1 MGQNRKIY
9 YKGMDPNLLSGLM
22 SKNKRCVPKN
32 KRKRDLYKMS
42 FESSFKKDA
51 PKNLIVMYDIS
62 SEKTS
67 ERNWF
72 RRQLVS
78 FGYVM
83 IQRSVWVG
91 PSPLPKE
98 FVAYVKSIGL
108 EDNLISF
115 KLAQSYKNKKRGL

>member
-9 YKGMDPNLLSGLM
+9 YKGMDPNLLLALA
-22 SKNKRCVPKN
+22 SKKKRHIPKN
-32 KRKRDLYKMS
+32 KRKRDFYKIS
-42 FESSFKKDA
+42 FDSPFGKDA
-51 PKNLIVMYDIS
+51 SKNLIVMYDIPS
-62 SEKTS
+62 SKTN

-72 RRQLVS
+72 RRQLIS

-98 FVAYVKSIGL
+98 FITYVKNIGL
-108 EDNLISF
+108 EKELISF